1 MMDLTSAGI
10 LEPRVS
16 DGRVGRAGGLWL
28 TDTLPSERFPL
39 YTRLN
44 ANDVL
49 PDPITPLGA
58 TLAWIPHILPGWVAG
73 NVALG
78 AFAPEEFGSEAVAP
92 NAGFFYGRLYVNQTL
107 VRIMGIRSGIGWQAI
122 DSAFFSSDAP
132 PHRERPSDVNPAL
145 STGMAQ
151 RTNWVL
157 TATTFPHLDEERRIA
172 DDCRTG
178 RPDLAS
184 LSAAALVARA
194 RSVMPLERLMWRGH
208 TIGSSCAPV
217 GPSVI
222 TQLVGA
228 DHASLVVWLIGN
240 AGDVDSAAPP
250 FALWDLSRAVRD
262 DEAVSKEFDDGLDG
276 LLDRLRTRQP
286 EFAARFAGFLADY
299 GYRGPSEW
307 DLGSDSWETRPQLP
321 LGLVDR
327 LRQLPDEASPRA
339 RAATRETDTAAALE
353 QALDIVGDNPES
365 VQALHTAIAS
375 ARRFASWRERGKTNC
390 IKVLHEARVALVE
403 LGRRLH
409 TEGHLSSPRQVFM
422 ALESELDRLVADP
435 ASMTPILDQRERQWR
450 ELAPLQEPTYVQAG
464 QPLLPLSQLPLRHEA
479 EVEVARPGDVLHG
492 APASPGVARGSAR
505 VIRTLEEIADF
516 QPGEILVA
524 PQTDPSWTPLFL
536 VSSGVVVD
544 VGAMGSHAM
553 IISRELGIPCAA
565 GVTDATRRIT
575 TGATV
580 EVDGSTG
587 TVRVLSD

>member
-1 MMDLTSAGI
+1 
-10 LEPRVS
+10 
-16 DGRVGRAGGLWL
+16 
-28 TDTLPSERFPL
+28 
-39 YTRLN
+39 
-44 ANDVL
+44 
-49 PDPITPLGA
+49 
-58 TLAWIPHILPGWVAG
+58 
-73 NVALG
+73 
-78 AFAPEEFGSEAVAP
+78 
-92 NAGFFYGRLYVNQTL
+92 
-107 VRIMGIRSGIGWQAI
+107 
-122 DSAFFSSDAP
+122 
-132 PHRERPSDVNPAL
+132 
-145 STGMAQ
+145 
-151 RTNWVL
+151 
-157 TATTFPHLDEERRIA
+157 
-172 DDCRTG
+172 
-178 RPDLAS
+178 
-184 LSAAALVARA
+184 
-194 RSVMPLERLMWRGH
+194 MPLERLMWRGH

-240 AGDVDSAAPP
+240 AGDVDSAAPS

-409 TEGHLSSPRQVFM
+409 AIGHLSSPRQVFM

-450 ELAPLQEPTYVQAG
+450 ELAPLQEPTFVLAG

-505 VIRTLEEIADF
+505 VIRTPEEIADF

>member
-1 MMDLTSAGI
+1 MMNLTSSGTPG
-10 LEPRVS
+10 PRAS
-16 DGRVGRAGGLWL
+16 DGGVGTAGDLWL
-28 TDTLPSERFPL
+28 TDTVPSERFPL

-49 PDPITPLGA
+49 PDPVTPLGA

-73 NVALG
+73 YVALG

-92 NAGFFYGRLYVNQTL
+92 NAGFFYGRLYVNQTM

-122 DSAFFSSDAP
+122 DSAFFGSDAP
-132 PHRERPSDVNPAL
+132 PHRERTSDVNQAL

-157 TATTFPHLDEERRIA
+157 TATTFPDLDEERRIA
-172 DDCRTG
+172 DDCRAG

-194 RSVMPLERLMWRGH
+194 RSVMPSERLMWRGH
-208 TIGSSCAPV
+208 TIGSSCAAV

-240 AGDVDSAAPP
+240 AGDVDSAAPS
-250 FALWDLSRAVRD
+250 FALWELSRAVRAD
-262 DEAVSKEFDDGLDG
+262 DAVSKEFDDGLDG

-286 EFAARFAGFLADY
+286 EFAARFADFLADY
-299 GYRGPSEW
+299 GYRGPSAW

-327 LRQLPDEASPRA
+327 LRQLPDDASPRV
-339 RAATRETDTAAALE
+339 RAAAREADTAAALQ
-353 QALDIVGDNPES
+353 QALDIVGNNPET
-365 VQALHTAIAS
+365 VQSLHTAIAS
-375 ARRFASWRERGKTNC
+375 ARRFAAWRERGKTNC

-409 TEGHLSSPRQVFM
+409 AEGHLSSPGQVFM
-422 ALESELDRLVADP
+422 ALDSELDRLVADP
-435 ASMTPILDQRERQWR
+435 ASMTSILDQRERQWR

-464 QPLLPLSQLPLRHEA
+464 QPLVPLSQLPLRHEA
-479 EVEVARPGDVLHG
+479 EVEVARPGDVLQG
-492 APASPGVARGSAR
+492 GPASPGVARGSAR
-505 VIRTLEEIADF
+505 VVRTLEEIADL

-536 VSSGVVVD
+536 VASGVVVD

-553 IISRELGIPCAA
+553 IVSRELGIPCAA
-565 GVTDATRRIT
+565 GVTDATRRIPTGT
-575 TGATV
+575 TV
-580 EVDGSTG
+580 RVDGSTG

>member
-10 LEPRVS
+10 LEPHVS
-16 DGRVGRAGGLWL
+16 DGRVGRAAGLWL

-49 PDPITPLGA
+49 PDPVTPLGA

-73 NVALG
+73 YVALG
-78 AFAPEEFGSEAVAP
+78 AFAPEEFGSDAVAP
-92 NAGFFYGRLYVNQTL
+92 NAGFFYGRLYVNQTM

-132 PHRERPSDVNPAL
+132 AHRDQPSDVNQAL
-145 STGMAQ
+145 SAGMAQ
-151 RTNWVL
+151 RTTWVL
-157 TATTFPHLDEERRIA
+157 TATTFPDLDEEWRIA
-172 DDCRTG
+172 DDCRAG

-208 TIGSSCAPV
+208 TIASSCAPV

-240 AGDVDSAAPP
+240 AGDVDSAAPS

-262 DEAVSKEFDDGLDG
+262 DDAVSKEFDDGLDG
-276 LLDRLRTRQP
+276 LIDRLRTGQP
-286 EFAARFAGFLADY
+286 QFAARLAGFLADY

-307 DLGSDSWETRPQLP
+307 DLGSDSWETQPGLP

-327 LRQLPDEASPRA
+327 LRQLPDDAAPGA
-339 RAATRETDTAAALE
+339 RAATREADTAAALQ
-353 QALDIVGDNPES
+353 QALDIVGDNPEAVES
-365 VQALHTAIAS
+365 LHTAIAS
-375 ARRFASWRERGKTNC
+375 ARRFAAWRERGKTNC
-390 IKVLHEARVALVE
+390 IKVLHEARVALLE

-409 TEGHLSSPRQVFM
+409 AEDHLSSPRQVFM

-435 ASMTPILDQRERQWR
+435 ASMTSILDQRERQWH

-464 QPLLPLSQLPLRHEA
+464 QPLLPLSQLPLRHDA
-479 EVEVARPGDVLHG
+479 AVDLARPGDVLQG
-492 APASPGVARGSAR
+492 APASPGVARGPAR
-505 VIRTLEEIADF
+505 VIRTLEEIADL

-524 PQTDPSWTPLFL
+524 PQTDPSWAPLFL

-544 VGAMGSHAM
+544 AGAIGSHAM

-587 TVRVLSD
+587 TVRILAD

>member
-1 MMDLTSAGI
+1 
-10 LEPRVS
+10 
-16 DGRVGRAGGLWL
+16 
-28 TDTLPSERFPL
+28 
-39 YTRLN
+39 
-44 ANDVL
+44 
-49 PDPITPLGA
+49 
-58 TLAWIPHILPGWVAG
+58 
-73 NVALG
+73 
-78 AFAPEEFGSEAVAP
+78 
-92 NAGFFYGRLYVNQTL
+92 
-107 VRIMGIRSGIGWQAI
+107 
-122 DSAFFSSDAP
+122 
-132 PHRERPSDVNPAL
+132 
-145 STGMAQ
+145 MAQ

-157 TATTFPHLDEERRIA
+157 TATTFPDLDEERRIA
-172 DDCRTG
+172 DDCRAG
-178 RPDLAS
+178 RPDLGS

-208 TIGSSCAPV
+208 TIGSSFAAV

-228 DHASLVVWLIGN
+228 ENASVVVWLIGN
-240 AGDVDSAAPP
+240 AGDVDSAAPS
-250 FALWDLSRAVRD
+250 FVLWDLSRAVRGD
-262 DEAVSKEFDDGLDG
+262 DAVSKEFDDGLDG
-276 LLDRLRTRQP
+276 LIDRLRTTQP
-286 EFAARFAGFLADY
+286 DVAARFAGFLAEY

-307 DLGSDSWETRPQLP
+307 DLGSESWETRPELP
-321 LGLVDR
+321 LGLLDR
-327 LRQLPDEASPRA
+327 LRHLPDEASPRA
-339 RAATRETDTAAALE
+339 RAAAREAGTAAALQ
-353 QALDIVGDNPES
+353 QALAIVGNNAEVVGS
-365 VQALHTAIAS
+365 LQTAIAS
-375 ARRFASWRERGKTNC
+375 ARRFATWRERGKTNC

-409 TEGHLSSPRQVFM
+409 AEGHLSSPRHVFM

-435 ASMTPILDQRERQWR
+435 ASMTSILAERERQWR

-464 QPLLPLSQLPLRHEA
+464 QPLVPLSQLPLRREA
-479 EVEVARPGDVLHG
+479 EVEVARPGHVLQG
-492 APASPGVARGSAR
+492 GPASPGVARGSAR

-516 QPGEILVA
+516 QPGEILIA

-536 VSSGVVVD
+536 VSSGVIVD